1 MNMSFSNVQEL
12 FGGLTNRGEQ
22 NNKVLNQTMPEQ
34 LVPAVDS
41 PIKTS
46 SPIRRR
52 HYASAS
58 KKKPVFVPG
67 VTEVD
72 DEEDE
77 DDRRV
82 ITGGIGQGLS
92 LTRRGTTSVLQ
103 PSTTFRH
110 SMAPFAQ
117 TDRNL
122 NDMNDDVFT

>member
-82 ITGGIGQGLS
+82 ITGGIG
-92 LTRRGTTSVLQ
+92 
-103 PSTTFRH
+103 
-110 SMAPFAQ
+110 
-117 TDRNL
+117 
-122 NDMNDDVFT
+122 